1 MEELLRVVFLELKL
15 AMPGIRHIKDRVIT
29 WETMLAVG
37 KQADARGRHTNTVT
51 ESQVSKQG
59 RL

>member
-1 MEELLRVVFLELKL
+1 
-15 AMPGIRHIKDRVIT
+15 MPGIRHIKDRVIT